1 MQRGA
6 ALASGVSQQAV
17 EEEAGIRIAGVI
29 PARIAPTGKIPFGR
43 ASFGNQVLNG
53 HRLLGRPVRV
63 KRGLEVPRLRLR
75 HRITDAIGAS
85 RRSRWQ
91 LDARGSLWFT
101 ISVVGFIGHALW
113 RNSLRRCSAF
123 PPRRSAFRPSLPG
136 RTPAVLQP
144 AGASW
149 QSGGVNG
156 GWSNHFVRLPSTPYF
171 SQERVLRS

>member
-91 LDARGSLWFT
+91 LDARGSLWFR

-113 RNSLRRCSAF
+113 PNSLRRVQ
-123 PPRRSAFRPSLPG
+123 RVPSSTIGIPTVSSWKDPG
-136 RTPAVLQP
+136 RLATGRGKLAK
-144 AGASW
+144 W
-149 QSGGVNG
+149 
-156 GWSNHFVRLPSTPYF
+156 R
-171 SQERVLRS
+171 SQRGLVEPL